1 MALFNKPEYNA
12 RQRAGTPPRVK
23 PPLQIPNFGEGPV
36 GDIDVGG
43 VRTSPEQLRAE
54 YLRSLNDGAF
64 AQQRLAESQRVA
76 AERERN
82 RLIAEGKAAADI
94 ITARAKE
101 QAGKFAIAS
110 SLRAEAQKFGPRGV
124 GVLKVPPVAKPYE
137 VQSRN
142 GITRERLLETADWVE
157 QNYNESEFKADPSKR
172 DAFMTE
178 LTQRVTGKDAVAVAS
193 PQSKFG
199 QVKSPTDLIRAARD
213 TLQEQ
218 TLKALEPAAQDYG
231 KTSKFNPYDSSQYVR
246 REVNVPVSVEGK
258 AGGDLPVWLYD
269 IISNAYGK
277 VYPNAPTR
285 GNQYFYEGAPEATL
299 ARFADTA
306 YTGDEESQK
315 RAVAS
320 LKAADLL
327 GALRREGYNV
337 ENFNSIPSNVL
348 DFLADEKQQGNY
360 AFDLRNFFGG
370 DFDRTLSDAAALTV
384 AATKVNSE
392 NFLKAYQDS
401 LPPGPRSR
409 NFVEGFVHFLKTKG
423 GEALGAALRAPVTS
437 GARGGAAGVTAAE
450 TTSAVKEDAQQ
461 QLTVGELISFLSE
474 PVNRL
479 AWTPYYTTQL
489 AADKGKSPW
498 GALGLGLKALV
509 SGFSPYEAGGE
520 DKQIIQSVD
529 TYEERQ
535 VLREQGLLN
544 SFGENL
550 MYDIRKLAVWLGT
563 GKTDGGRYDV
573 NLSNSPF
580 LLGGAGYVLKA
591 LLEAAP
597 DPVSGLAQTKWSG
610 AVDGLATV
618 AFDPVSWTPFIA
630 ARIGGKP
637 LQLAAKMGTR
647 TIAAQVAERE
657 AVKLTQAATMNAALS
672 AVGQDSVSLLS
683 RAAASGRRV
692 LSIAQ
697 DEAYRLSSKGKAWLR
712 PSTVFKDTTVWTQ
725 KNATDAVAALSVG
738 QQARVS
744 AEKVGRA
751 AYLTY
756 GTGRNYINAIEEVI
770 DTVGPNIKLLEKK
783 LPSVPNAIIQDA
795 VDAIVNGRKVI
806 VNGVEHSLTGLDAA
820 MLVIR
825 DAVVTGK
832 MNPKIT
838 LRRQVVAGIDDNLRR
853 IPGVSNVAPRAT
865 ATTGLSGRSVPFLF
879 GASPVKPNAGR
890 LTLALEK
897 GAGRIT
903 SLFSP
908 LVSIGVPNKVNEFA
922 LRMQQQLSIPQAVI
936 DDIVRKADE
945 EFGDDVAT
953 RLARLFEIGQQNAD
967 QLPGLDLL
975 VTDLSIGLRG
985 LDVPIQLKTVRNL
998 EVAVELTLN
1007 SADETI
1013 ANAGSHFVA
1022 EISGKSLSTKNTT
1035 KGAETRANAVLG
1047 RAKVL
1052 TSAADEIPPPSRG
1065 GLTGSVIKGTKV
1077 KTFNRQ
1083 RAMIE
1088 TEANRISEKITSGA
1102 KITSRDTHRLSL
1114 IEKLTAAI
1122 NGVVNLAE
1130 RRRMLYEVYQVNTQT
1145 IQDTFDKAIEVA
1157 GKNLDDAIEG
1167 EEVLKGV
1174 VDNFSGRETLTDF
1187 ETEYLAKVRE
1197 ELEVAKTSIDTAR
1210 TEVKE
1215 LKAMLAFDLAAL
1227 KSQWQKEARMLD
1239 GLESRWSKEVAAA
1252 ETDLRRF
1259 GAQPAKG
1266 VKESTPVE
1274 RVLAVSGANPET
1286 FEDALLARVAAIYQ
1300 DIGLT
1305 TIKPL
1310 GEEFDEVLTAAVTPT
1325 VSEPLT
1331 YVPGKTGGLYGPNTA
1346 GIKGIGNYADI
1357 NKNVSKIIKS
1367 GIKAFIEEN
1376 DIQTLIDIF
1385 SKRLNKTFNIPK
1397 TKLSE
1402 SQLEDFIDEFIEALN
1417 IDDVINRGSV
1427 DFVTPYSEADLL
1439 IAVNDNTI
1447 FSILKDGRFKNQH
1460 EVGRSGGYFNPEAR
1474 VEAEA
1479 AQFGVPVDL
1488 PPEKRPIYGFIKS
1501 LDNSTGEE
1509 VQKDINSRIYG
1520 NVRVK
1525 LKPEV
1530 KNRTTVTFGDSLE
1543 QARVGIPLTPEKRAE
1558 QIAGY
1563 FDYARQTDAPLASFS
1578 DESKLGRQWIE
1589 ASIGTS
1595 FHTEARSR
1603 AYARVLQEFPEF
1615 KTMLPEPEMFR
1626 SGSAGHYV
1634 ETQIHNGVSLS
1645 DIESIIIPEGM
1656 AEDTLDAIRKMAEP
1670 LGIKV
1675 GTEQELAGQVLK
1687 GPDATK
1693 LDYAGS
1699 VPIDVTEVE
1708 VANVIGGTI
1717 ENPGRSVLYA
1727 RINKLPPAVRDR
1739 FIDKV
1744 DKAVKSGKDLSAI
1757 ARDVETLL
1765 AQPSFAKVVAE
1776 QIVHEDSL
1784 AAWLVQNYPVRQA
1797 AATVKR
1803 GAVRKVGRGLA
1814 KIPLSVIES
1823 VAPATIRFASSDN
1836 PYVSMQ
1842 NRVEDIDRIAADYG
1856 FDQATRNLIALAAI
1870 EARSQDELF
1879 DLLHEMQRVWAIHM
1893 DIPYKDIMKA
1903 QNSKSVEFYSK
1914 FAYSVDSKGN
1924 TVTDLQMSAQRGN
1937 MLPILSASDA
1947 RGVAAKYIAKS
1958 GKDSQFGVGTRFA
1971 ASNRVRFD
1979 AAARGKLGKTG
1990 RFIHKFWKF
1999 SAITGIPAVGVGV
2012 VGGFIAG
2019 DPYEDGLMGWDSF
2032 QWAAIGGLIG
2042 SLGGIRY
2049 IGRVAGIEEALIRY
2063 PMVRGFNPMEYIP
2076 GLSKMKAN
2084 WGVSRPNHHW
2094 DELVGSVRHPMNAG
2108 ETNKLLKTIGEDWVS
2123 IDSTDK
2129 NFIDAWMRAVNRQ
2142 VQPDVYLID
2151 RLLLENFDDL
2161 QKFRELAIEYF
2172 KTDLGKVELR
2182 RLSSGVGAA
2191 KNVDEILTRMQNF
2204 VGKYLPTLDLRMQ
2217 RLGAGIDGV
2226 ARETFEQHLAAG
2238 TKFYPKNVHVRQQW
2252 IVPKSWKQL
2261 KATALQVYPRLV
2273 MEVPTTKFNRKRLAE
2288 NISGSEYRRM
2298 IKAGIDETT
2307 AKNLAESYSFNLTN
2321 KVMFQLSDE
2330 SRFADS
2336 VDYVFPF
2343 QQPREEL
2350 LRVYGMLA
2358 VQNPARVWSMTEIG
2372 ARAFN
2377 NGVESGIFYEDAFG
2391 EWRMRVPGSVW
2402 LSEMMGGPA
2411 GGFDFKVRDAFFLL
2425 QGNAFAVGSQSPD
2438 FTLDSPINLLMNT
2451 LPAPGGPYWSAA
2463 VRFAANQFPDVFTE
2477 LSQNHGWIY
2486 NRLFPYGID
2495 AAIGSP
2501 NLNRFYM
2508 GFFHSAPPWEF
2519 SNQKEQAERLKLIE
2533 IDIYNQLLYENRDD
2547 PDYLSYIQTPKGKK
2561 ELDDEVYKRVT
2572 GLFLTW
2578 TVVASVTPA
2587 AAQPI
2592 LPGKKENADLIS
2604 RLRKQF
2610 GDGWYDVYVTTR
2622 PDLAAIYGISKYK
2635 NSEDLSFEQW
2645 KNTSGV
2651 DAIAKSTDRVVA
2663 YSLDEYME
2671 QMQKARVS
2679 IELSKELDD
2688 AYNGFYLTESDRY
2701 QSVAAIEKKY
2711 SDLDT
2716 YKIDF
2721 RNSYY
2726 KKKELARIVY
2736 TLDASEQENALDEW
2750 RSHFEVSFPE
2760 YKSLLK
2766 TIREFTFDARKE
2778 ARDIQQ
2784 ILEGASDA
2792 SGQLVGPMG
2801 VMEAG
2806 RSGLNREAYVKT
2818 LPAAEQEKYWQYVM
2832 STITYT
2838 DISQSDIEKYGLS
2851 TAEFYAGNNA
2861 ISTLGYWEKAKR
2873 ALDLVYATNKDLFNK
2888 SNLKVPSPTDE
2899 MAKAIRDGAGA
2910 YLDAVNLKLVDAR
2923 AARDN
2928 AYNQKD
2934 WSTYRAARD
2943 RVNSLSSE
2951 KRAILGD
2958 LYKKYT
2964 NLEQFQTDLKSMFY
2978 LQNNPDKKSSQ
2989 KSAEL
2994 YERRMAELGIP
3005 TFAFDSEEKNY
3016 IKMSTD
3022 VRGAYRRS
3030 LITRLNFDKG
3040 DNGKLHWEHL
3050 TPFQKDLLEKMAL
3063 PEEQL
3068 ELWKKDSY
3076 SSGSGSSGSSAASDL
3091 QYAYSLMEK
3100 YNRRPAGAKA
3110 PAAYNEY
3117 LKIPNSDSVSKSN
3130 FLKQNPEVA
3139 DWIKLGPLANMPELD
3154 RLIVVN
3160 IMVKNGKWEG
3170 DVMDE
3175 TEITNLA
3182 WAREQLKMWSRRT
3195 GDKPVTYDLWLN
3207 MPSGLEKAE
3216 YLRLH
3221 PEIKDWISKGPMSNM
3236 PDNYREVVRDIM
3248 YRFGEWSASTDP
3260 LGETITA
3267 FYSQPASKRQ
3277 AFLDAHPELIEYW
3290 KAIRTPEEQRMADL
3304 AEAYF
3309 KIPDGTARRVFINA
3323 HPELNDYFI
3332 ESRTKR
3338 YEKFMNKVAIYMG
3351 SNPSVFK
3358 EYLDRQEGLLNELL
3372 ERFAT
3377 PPMVR
3382 EVVSKA
3388 PKSSGYGTSGRV
3400 RSVSGTNR

>member
-1 MALFNKPEYNA
+1 MPSTPRISPEAQAEANRRRAEEEIANA
-12 RQRAGTPPRVK
+12 GPVVV
-23 PPLQIPNFGEGPV
+23 PNFGEGPV
-36 GDIDVGG
+36 GDIIVNGR
-43 VRTSPEQLRAE
+43 VVTE
-54 YLRSLNDGAF
+54 
-64 AQQRLAESQRVA
+64 QQRFADANQVYLDA
-76 AERERN
+76 
-82 RLIAEGKAAADI
+82 KAALE
-94 ITARAKE
+94 ARNAEEAATRQANIDRIVGIAKE
-101 QAGKFAIAS
+101 RASKFALTS
-110 SLRAEAQKFGPRGV
+110 SLRSEAQKIGPRGV
-124 GVLKVPPVAKPYE
+124 GVLKTPPTAKPYE

-157 QNYNESEFKADPSKR
+157 QNYNESEFKADSAKR

-193 PQSKFG
+193 PESKFR
-199 QVKSPTDLIRAARD
+199 QVKSPTDLIRAART

-246 REVNVPVSVEGK
+246 REVNVPISIEGK

-269 IISNAYGK
+269 ILSNAYGK

-285 GNQYFYEGAPEATL
+285 GNQYFYEDTVSSTL
-299 ARFADTA
+299 ARAADTM
-306 YTGDEESQK
+306 YTGNEQEQK
-315 RAVAS
+315 KAVAY
-320 LKAADLL
+320 LKAADLMA
-327 GALRREGYNV
+327 ALNREGYNIRD
-337 ENFNSIPSNVL
+337 FNSIPANVI
-348 DFLADEKQQGNY
+348 DFLADETQQGNY

-370 DFDRTLSDAAALTV
+370 DVNKTLSDAAALTV

-392 NFLKAYQDS
+392 IFLKAYQDS

-423 GEALGAALRAPVTS
+423 GEALGAALTQPITAGS
-437 GARGGAAGVTAAE
+437 RGGMAGVTAAE
-450 TTSAVKEDAQQ
+450 TTSAVNKDAQQ

-529 TYEERQ
+529 TFEERQ

-597 DPVSGLAQTKWSG
+597 DPVSGLAQVKWSG
-610 AVDGLATV
+610 AADGLATV
-618 AFDPVSWTPFIA
+618 AFDPISWTPFIA
-630 ARIGGKP
+630 AKIGGKP
-637 LQLAAKMGTR
+637 FQLAAGMGAR

-657 AVKLTQAATMNAALS
+657 AAKLTQAATMNAALS
-672 AVGQDSVSLLS
+672 VVGQDSASLLS
-683 RAAASGRRV
+683 RAAASGRTV

-712 PSTVFKDTTVWTQ
+712 PATVFKDAKVWTQ
-725 KNATDAVAALSVG
+725 QNATDAVAALSVG

-879 GASPVKPNAGR
+879 GTSPVKPNAGR

-903 SLFSP
+903 TLFSP

-922 LRMQQQLSIPQAVI
+922 LRMQEQLSIPQSVI

-985 LDVPIQLKTVRNL
+985 ADVPIQLKTVRNL

-1013 ANAGSHFVA
+1013 ADAGSHFVA

-1047 RAKVL
+1047 RTKVL

-1088 TEANRISEKITSGA
+1088 TEANRISEKIASGA
-1102 KITSRDTHRLSL
+1102 KITSRDTNRLSL
-1114 IEKLTAAI
+1114 IEKLTAAVSGI
-1122 NGVVNLAE
+1122 VNLAE
-1130 RRRMLYEVYQVNTQT
+1130 RRRMLYEVYQVNTKT

-1174 VDNFSGRETLTDF
+1174 IDNFSGRETLTDF

-1197 ELEVAKTSIDTAR
+1197 ELDIAKTSIDTAR

-1215 LKAMLAFDLAAL
+1215 LKTKFASDLAGL
-1227 KSQWQKEARMLD
+1227 KSQWQQEARMLD

-1286 FEDALLARVAAIYQ
+1286 FEDALLARIAAIYQ

-1305 TIKPL
+1305 TIQPL
-1310 GEEFDEVLTAAVTPT
+1310 GPEFDEVLTSAVTP
-1325 VSEPLT
+1325 
-1331 YVPGKTGGLYGPNTA
+1331 
-1346 GIKGIGNYADI
+1346 
-1357 NKNVSKIIKS
+1357 
-1367 GIKAFIEEN
+1367 
-1376 DIQTLIDIF
+1376 
-1385 SKRLNKTFNIPK
+1385 IPK
-1397 TKLSE
+1397 K
-1402 SQLEDFIDEFIEALN
+1402 
-1417 IDDVINRGSV
+1417 
-1427 DFVTPYSEADLL
+1427 
-1439 IAVNDNTI
+1439 
-1447 FSILKDGRFKNQH
+1447 
-1460 EVGRSGGYFNPEAR
+1460 
-1474 VEAEA
+1474 
-1479 AQFGVPVDL
+1479 
-1488 PPEKRPIYGFIKS
+1488 
-1501 LDNSTGEE
+1501 
-1509 VQKDINSRIYG
+1509 
-1520 NVRVK
+1520 
-1525 LKPEV
+1525 
-1530 KNRTTVTFGDSLE
+1530 
-1543 QARVGIPLTPEKRAE
+1543 
-1558 QIAGY
+1558 
-1563 FDYARQTDAPLASFS
+1563 
-1578 DESKLGRQWIE
+1578 
-1589 ASIGTS
+1589 
-1595 FHTEARSR
+1595 
-1603 AYARVLQEFPEF
+1603 
-1615 KTMLPEPEMFR
+1615 
-1626 SGSAGHYV
+1626 
-1634 ETQIHNGVSLS
+1634 
-1645 DIESIIIPEGM
+1645 
-1656 AEDTLDAIRKMAEP
+1656 
-1670 LGIKV
+1670 
-1675 GTEQELAGQVLK
+1675 
-1687 GPDATK
+1687 K
-1693 LDYAGS
+1693 LDDAVLEEAVS
-1699 VPIDVTEVE
+1699 TPIDVTQVE

-1717 ENPGRSVLYA
+1717 DNPGRTILYH
-1727 RINKLPPAVRDR
+1727 RINKLPPALRDR
-1739 FIDKV
+1739 FIEKV

-1757 ARDVETLL
+1757 ARDVETML

-1823 VAPATIRFASSDN
+1823 VAPDTIRFASSDN
-1836 PYVSMQ
+1836 PYISMQ

-1893 DIPYKDIMKA
+1893 DIPYKNIMKA

-1914 FAYSVDSKGN
+1914 LAYSVNSKGKP
-1924 TVTDLQMSAQRGN
+1924 VTDLQMSAQRGN
-1937 MLPILSASDA
+1937 MLPILSASEA
-1947 RGVAAKYIAKS
+1947 RSVVAEYISKA
-1958 GKDSQFGVGTRFA
+1958 GKNSQFGAATRYA
-1971 ASNRVRFD
+1971 ASNRVVFD
-1979 AAARGKLGKTG
+1979 AAVRGKLGKTG
-1990 RFIHKFWKF
+1990 RFIHKFWKL
-1999 SAITGIPAVGVGV
+1999 SAVTGIPAVGVGV

-2019 DPYEDGLMGWDSF
+2019 DPYEDGLFGWDSF

-2084 WGVSRPNHHW
+2084 WGVARPNHHW

-2108 ETNKLLKTIGEDWVS
+2108 EANRLLTTIGEDWVS
-2123 IDSTDK
+2123 LDATNK
-2129 NFIDAWMRAVNRQ
+2129 NFIDAWMRIVNRQ

-2161 QKFRELAIEYF
+2161 EKFRELATEYF

-2182 RLSSGVGAA
+2182 RLSSGVGAT
-2191 KNVDEILTRMQNF
+2191 KNVDEILTRMENF
-2204 VGKYLPTLDLRMQ
+2204 VGKHLPTLDLRMQ
-2217 RLGAGIDGV
+2217 RLGAGVEGV
-2226 ARETFEQHLAAG
+2226 AKETFEQHLAAG
-2238 TKFYPKNVHVRQQW
+2238 TKFYPKNVHARQQW
-2252 IVPKSWKQL
+2252 VVPKSWKQL
-2261 KATALQVYPRLV
+2261 KASAVQIYPRLV
-2273 MEVPTTKFNRKRLAE
+2273 MEVPTTKFNRIRLAE

-2402 LSEMMGGPA
+2402 LSEMMSGPA

-2425 QGNAFAVGSQSPD
+2425 QGNAFAAYSQSPD
-2438 FTLDSPINLLMNT
+2438 FTLDSPINLLMGT

-2477 LSQNHGWIY
+2477 LSQNHSWIY

-2501 NLNRFYM
+2501 NLNRLYM

-2519 SNQKEQAERLKLIE
+2519 SNQKEQAERLRVVE
-2533 IDIYNQLLYENRDD
+2533 IDIANQLLYEKRDD
-2547 PDYLSYIQTPKGKK
+2547 SNYLNYIQTPKGKK
-2561 ELDDEVYKRVT
+2561 EFDAEVYKRVT
-2572 GLFLTW
+2572 GLFLAW
-2578 TVVASVTPA
+2578 TAVASVTPA
-2587 AAQPI
+2587 ATQPI
-2592 LPGKKENADLIS
+2592 LPGKKENAEIIS
-2604 RLRKQF
+2604 RLKKQF
-2610 GDGWYDVYVTTR
+2610 GDDWYDVYVTTR

-2645 KNTSGV
+2645 KKTSGV

-2663 YSLDEYME
+2663 YSLDEYMV
-2671 QMQKARVS
+2671 QLQKSRISVQ
-2679 IELSKELDD
+2679 LSRELDD

-2711 SDLDT
+2711 SDLDV

-2736 TLDASEQENALDEW
+2736 TLDSSEQEAALDEW

-2760 YKSLLK
+2760 YQSLLK
-2766 TIREFTFDARKE
+2766 TIRKFTFDARKE

-2792 SGQLVGPMG
+2792 SGKLVGPMG

-2806 RSGLNREAYVKT
+2806 RSGLNREDYVKT
-2818 LPAAEQEKYWQYVM
+2818 LPAAEQEKYWQYIM

-2899 MAKAIRDGAGA
+2899 MVKTIRDGGGA

-2958 LYKKYT
+2958 VYKKYT
-2964 NLEQFQTDLKSMFY
+2964 DLEQFQTDIKSMFY
-2978 LQNNPDKKSSQ
+2978 LQNNPDRKSSQ
-2989 KSAEL
+2989 TSAEL
-2994 YERRMAELGIP
+2994 YEKRMAELGIP
-3005 TFAFDSEEKNY
+3005 TFAFDSEEKDY

-3030 LITRLNFDKG
+3030 LITRLGFDKG

-3076 SSGSGSSGSSAASDL
+3076 SSGGGSSAQSDL

-3277 AFLDAHPELIEYW
+3277 AFLDSHPELVEYW
-3290 KAIRTPEEQRMADL
+3290 KAIRTPEEQRIADL

-3309 KIPDGTARRVFINA
+3309 RIPDGAARRVFITA
-3323 HPELNDYFI
+3323 HPELNDYFV

-3358 EYLDRQEGLLNELL
+3358 EYLERQEGILNELL

-3388 PKSSGYGTSGRV
+3388 PKGAGYGTSGRV
-3400 RSVSGTNR
+3400 RSVSGANR